1 MIPLRV
7 EKLLLPFSSSNIK
20 SMLYI
25 YMRLMKESQTIA
37 HCWALKINNGM
48 EAIWTLRA
56 GMIDKQQL
64 ATWRTT
70 YMWTL
75 PHIQIVFIHI
85 YTQYTNCTFIAL
97 YLQSFQLS
105 AQQVHILCWSFAWFS
120 SNGWNEVKAQ
130 SVLRDQTLSHGSAIK
145 TKQQQTRPSCG
156 MPAVKR
162 SPHLAQKCLPMT
174 WSS

>member
-1 MIPLRV
+1 MIPLQV
-7 EKLLLPFSSSNIK
+7 EKLLLLFSSSNIK

-97 YLQSFQLS
+97 YHCTHFMLIFCLDF
-105 AQQVHILCWSFAWFS
+105 IKRLKWSKSTVCIARS
-120 SNGWNEVKAQ
+120 DTLPRHSNK
-130 SVLRDQTLSHGSAIK
+130 DQTTTNTTIIGDA
-145 TKQQQTRPSCG
+145 C
-156 MPAVKR
+156 
-162 SPHLAQKCLPMT
+162 C
-174 WSS
+174 